1 MTAGERL
8 LQLAGQAGAA
18 GALLLLIGS
27 GANAGA
33 ALVDYSGLAT
43 DTAAEHLLAERIAIG
58 GAGQR
63 KREEEL
69 WKNLPEFYQY
79 KPKEEQKVEV
89 LEKVFLPPTENVSPR
104 EIAEVLASAVKKIQS
119 SSPLIVSEEDDE
131 EALFML
137 MGWL

>member
-1 MTAGERL
+1 V
-8 LQLAGQAGAA
+8 LQT
-18 GALLLLIGS
+18 
-27 GANAGA
+27 
-33 ALVDYSGLAT
+33 VC
-43 DTAAEHLLAERIAIG
+43 
-58 GAGQR
+58 AGQR

-89 LEKVFLPPTENVSPR
+89 LEKVFLPPTENVSAR
-104 EIAEVLASAVKKIQS
+104 ELAEVLASAVKKIQS
-119 SSPLIVSEEDDE
+119 SSHLIVSEEDDE